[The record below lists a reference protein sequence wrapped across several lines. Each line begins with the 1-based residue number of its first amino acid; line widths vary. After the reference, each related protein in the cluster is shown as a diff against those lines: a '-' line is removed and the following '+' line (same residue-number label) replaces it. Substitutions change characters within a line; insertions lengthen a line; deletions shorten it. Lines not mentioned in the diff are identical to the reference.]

1 MLRAVC
7 LLLSRLSSMKGIY
20 IASGYIDYVVT
31 AFPALRGCGILEPKA
46 AGVEYTEYLF
56 LIASGVDLDRPR

>member
-1 MLRAVC
+1 MQ
-7 LLLSRLSSMKGIY
+7 GIY

-31 AFPALRGCGILEPKA
+31 AFPALRGCRILKPKA